1 MGAGISGGKSAK
13 KERSGAAGRIALN
26 YLIAST
32 ACAAVG
38 LIYELFSHGVLSS
51 YMVLGWVFPF
61 VLGTIP
67 NFLIRI
73 TGAKGPGSA
82 AENIYACGVAT
93 LTAGC
98 MLKGVLEI
106 FGTTN
111 SMLKV
116 YPIVALALIAAGA
129 LLYLF
134 GKKKAEV

>member
-1 MGAGISGGKSAK
+1 M
-13 KERSGAAGRIALN
+13 
-26 YLIAST
+26 
-32 ACAAVG
+32 
-38 LIYELFSHGVLSS
+38 
-51 YMVLGWVFPF
+51 FPF

-73 TGAKGPGSA
+73 TGAKGPGSM